1 MTIYRISTPLTFVL
15 FFSLPNKIKFY
26 ENSPSVKKIVLIK
39 IAALCLTFS
48 CLAQSEQLTIKNLR
62 LDSVTAIGKPNGDEV
77 SEEIDKDGGRVFS
90 ADNKMELIIPEGALN
105 KKRKIQIQSVINL
118 VANGRGNAYKMEPSG
133 LQFQKPVTL
142 VYHYTDDE
150 LSGTSAEFKG
160 IAWQDEKGKWSS
172 IEQVTL
178 DTAAKTI
185 TTQINHFS
193 SYASFDKI
201 VLLPRQARVK
211 VEKSIQ
217 MEIHFVISDL
227 EGEIALP
234 PTIPV
239 PQWSVNGV
247 NGGNGFVGT
256 ITPLITNHA
265 KYTAPVSMPDD
276 NPVAVSAKI
285 RGLEFRFNRQTFRDP
300 SLVSHLLI
308 YDKAY
313 RVSMNFWVDNSA
325 DGMCTMRLED
335 RCEFTVLLEGT
346 RSMIKEISNQNLS
359 IRLNPCK
366 CQAIW
371 TNRSVVAGPLNPTG
385 ASRINVTPAS
395 LPSVPFRK
403 VRIMLTHG
411 AAPYPKFTFPCPAR
425 GGVPFVAGYAAYLP
439 PMIEFEANNEMEQ
452 RFTLSELS
460 RGSMRNDNRQGLVI
474 VLKQIED

>member
-1 MTIYRISTPLTFVL
+1 
-15 FFSLPNKIKFY
+15 
-26 ENSPSVKKIVLIK
+26 VKKI
-39 IAALCLTFS
+39 ALTGILALGIFSLTAT
-48 CLAQSEQLTIKNLR
+48 AQSESPTIKRLR
-62 LDSVTAIGKPNGDEV
+62 LDSVTAIGKPNGEEV
-77 SEEIDKDGGRVFS
+77 SEEIDKDGGTVFS
-90 ADNKMELIIPEGALN
+90 ADSKMELKIPEGALS
-105 KKRKIQIQSVINL
+105 KKRKIQIQSVANL

-142 VYHYTDDE
+142 IYHYADDE
-150 LSGTSAEFKG
+150 LIGSSAEFKG
-160 IAWQDEKGKWSS
+160 IAWQDEKGKWTSMD
-172 IEQVTL
+172 QVIL

-201 VLLPRQARVK
+201 VLLPQQARVK
-211 VEKSIQ
+211 VEKSIH
-217 MEIHFVISDL
+217 MEIHFALNFLD
-227 EGEIALP
+227 EDIALP
-234 PTIPV
+234 PTLPATE
-239 PQWSVNGV
+239 WAVNGI

-256 ITPLITNHA
+256 IMPITTNHS

-285 RGLEFRFNRQTFRDP
+285 RGLEFTFNRRTFRDP

-325 DGMCTMRLED
+325 DGMCTMRMED

-346 RSMIKEISNQNLS
+346 RSMIKEITNQNLS

-366 CQAIW
+366 CQGIW
-371 TNRSVVAGPLNPTG
+371 TNRPVAGPLNPVG
-385 ASRINVTPAS
+385 ASRIDVTPAS

-403 VRIMLTHG
+403 VRIMLSHG
-411 AAPYPKFTFPCPAR
+411 PSPMPKFRSPCPVG
-425 GGVPFVAGYAAYLP
+425 GGVPFVSGYAVFLP
-439 PMIEFEANNEMEQ
+439 PMIEFEANNEAEQ
-452 RFTLSELS
+452 RFTLNELS
-460 RGSMRNDNRQGLVI
+460 RGAMRNDNRQGLVI